1 MNEKVGPA
9 NQTIWRMVARC
20 GQKTTWPRKQHGDG
34 ADTGIG
40 VLVKTERAAEVR
52 ESRCPDDH
60 R

>member
-1 MNEKVGPA
+1 MRPENNMAK
-9 NQTIWRMVARC
+9 
-20 GQKTTWPRKQHGDG
+20 KTTWPRKQHGDG
-34 ADTGIG
+34 ADTRIG